1 MAGAGYLLRIYKRE
15 SLALVLL
22 DTNILIEILKNNRQ
36 TIATLESFE
45 ANFAISSVSAMEL
58 FYGAFNKAEI
68 DKLEKFIT
76 LFHLIHIDDEISKR
90 ATLLVKKY
98 AKSHSLDIPDSLI
111 TATAL
116 EKGLPLFTYN
126 KKDFRF
132 IDGLT
137 LS

>member
-1 MAGAGYLLRIYKRE
+1 M
-15 SLALVLL
+15 ALVLL